1 MPRNPVSCT
10 PVFEMFGHLTD
21 LGVAVPE
28 VERHDLL
35 VDLLLPEHRLIVL
48 QAAVHEA
55 GVVGVESVQMQRRLG
70 ESIYF
75 YIRANIFE
83 DQAKYLD
90 AY

>member
-1 MPRNPVSCT
+1 MPWT
-10 PVFEMFGHLTD
+10 PILSVLLGHLAD

-55 GVVGVESVQMQRRLG
+55 GVVGVESVQMQRRLR
-70 ESIYF
+70 ENIF
-75 YIRANIFE
+75 YEHANIFQE
-83 DQAKYLD
+83 KAKHLY

>member
-1 MPRNPVSCT
+1 MDPYLVSI
-10 PVFEMFGHLTD
+10 VMLGHLTD

-70 ESIYF
+70 EDIFSIKLWEVEL
-75 YIRANIFE
+75 RLHSQSN
-83 DQAKYLD
+83 
-90 AY
+90 

>member
-1 MPRNPVSCT
+1 MPRNPVFAAVVLC
-10 PVFEMFGHLTD
+10 HLTD

-70 ESIYF
+70 ENIYF
-75 YIRANIFE
+75 YTRANIFE